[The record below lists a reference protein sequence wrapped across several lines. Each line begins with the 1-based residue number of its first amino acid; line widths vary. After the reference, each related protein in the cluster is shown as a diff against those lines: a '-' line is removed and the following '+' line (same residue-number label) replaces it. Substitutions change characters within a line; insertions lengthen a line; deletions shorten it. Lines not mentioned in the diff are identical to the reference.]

1 MSRRNRNIV
10 IAVVLS
16 LLFHIGIIF
25 FIDFFDWLVVNTD
38 LMAEEIPDDIT
49 VIFPENKPK
58 PDEEQKYIVEN
69 QNETDEIPDQSN
81 LLSDRNSRARNPEMG
96 EQFRENSPL
105 NQGNTDNPGLSN
117 PFIEQK
123 PRQTYNKPFTSDAL
137 TGRQVDPNNEPL
149 RRNTQEKEQNESVPS
164 QVASRGF
171 NEMYNQE
178 KFSVKE
184 VGPISLSTYA
194 WEFTP
199 YIRKFKEKLQR
210 IWTAPPA
217 YHMGLIHGETSILFE
232 ISKQGTLLNMR
243 LIDHKGHESLEAS
256 SINAIKS
263 MFPFLELPKDFPEET
278 LIIRITLEYPDIR
291 KFINQRR

>member
-1 MSRRNRNIV
+1 M
-10 IAVVLS
+10 
-16 LLFHIGIIF
+16 
-25 FIDFFDWLVVNTD
+25 DFFDWLVVNTD
-38 LMAEEIPDDIT
+38 DLLANDIPDDIT
-49 VIFPENKPK
+49 VVFPENKP
-58 PDEEQKYIVEN
+58 PTPEEQKYIVEN
-69 QNETDEIPDQSN
+69 QNETDEVPQQSN
-81 LLSDRNSRARNPEMG
+81 LLSDRNSRARNMQQS
-96 EQFRENSPL
+96 EQFRENSPQ

-117 PFIEQK
+117 PFLQQRQ
-123 PRQTYNKPFTSDAL
+123 RQTYNKPFTSDAL
-137 TGRQVDPNNEPL
+137 TGKQTDPNDEIL
-149 RRNTQEKEQNESVPS
+149 RRNPREKEQEESEPS
-164 QVASRGF
+164 QTASQGF

-232 ISKQGTLLNMR
+232 ISKQGTLVKMR
-243 LIDHKGHESLEAS
+243 LIDHKGHESLQAS
-256 SINAIKS
+256 SMNAIKS

-278 LIIRITLEYPDIR
+278 LIIRITLEYPDIS